1 MGWSNAEKERV
12 SKLEENLKGFEAKCK
27 KQAAVN
33 RSLAAGLKLAIAEI
47 KRLSENNNDLRT
59 NVNQLNY

>member
-33 RSLAAGLKLAIAEI
+33 QSLAAGLKLAIGEI
-47 KRLSENNNDLRT
+47 KRL
-59 NVNQLNY
+59 